1 LSKLDSILKQNA
13 EIKDFKVYDTQMEWD
28 LFLEKVEAATSPSIP
43 SINEQKETKF
53 FTLFNVAKSI
63 AAVFMVVFFCIWTL
77 KKPEN
82 NRSSITAAA
91 GQSLELADGS
101 IIVSKGAKLDYPTTF
116 TGQENRTI
124 YLDGN
129 AEFDVKR
136 SILPFYVY
144 AGKLKVDVV
153 GTKFN
158 ISQSKDTINIENK
171 EGVVKVSEIANPENK
186 VTLYQGDK
194 YQYINGQF
202 KDLNVKVIV
211 EIPDTTIVQEKV
223 VPKTTVKE
231 EKVTDVTTPTVVE
244 SGSTYKLGSVLKD
257 YILKQ
262 NKKVVK
268 IDKKFKYDPEMRVK
282 LNLNLP
288 YQELI
293 NNLKN
298 KGIIDTQA
306 GECEGCIIIVAPGSK
321 G

>member
-1 LSKLDSILKQNA
+1 M
-13 EIKDFKVYDTQMEWD
+13 KDFKVYDTQMEWD
-28 LFLEKVEAATSPSIP
+28 LFLEKVESATNPSIP
-43 SINEQKETKF
+43 SINEQKQTKF
-53 FTLFNVAKSI
+53 FTLFNVVKSI
-63 AAVFMVVFFCIWTL
+63 APVFMVVFFCIWTL

-158 ISQSKDTINIENK
+158 ISQSKDTINIENN

-223 VPKTTVKE
+223 VPKPIVKE
-231 EKVTDVTTPTVVE
+231 EKVSDVTTPTVVE

-298 KGIIDTQA
+298 KGIIDTQP
-306 GECEGCIIIVAPGSK
+306 GECEGCIIIVAPVSK